1 MKAVGW
7 VVGGNGIVRNDNSL
21 HHLSAYTLSYSY
33 ML

>member
-21 HHLSAYTLSYSY
+21 VALWRGILG
-33 ML
+33 